1 MRRPAAAL
9 ALWLLSTAAFCL
21 WGQST
26 ADNATDNS
34 TINFGAKGGF
44 TSTLLWVSELVVEDV
59 EITQIQNNYQ
69 IGYFGSFFMRINFRR
84 HFLQPE
90 ISYTVNRS
98 SITFQKAEATG
109 SSSISSDIRSFD
121 LPIIY
126 GYNFIKEGP
135 YSLAVFGGPKV
146 HYIMDKYS
154 HEEFKNVLDDS
165 PAVDEVLSP
174 INLSFTLGVAV
185 AISPLFFDFRYD
197 VGLHN
202 ISRRITYLAA
212 NEAEVPADRLRF
224 SRRNHVL
231 SFSVGL
237 FF

>member
-9 ALWLLSTAAFCL
+9 ALWLLSTAAACL
-21 WGQST
+21 WGQ
-26 ADNATDNS
+26 NATDNADNS
-34 TINFGAKGGF
+34 TVNFGAKGGF

-59 EITQIQNNYQ
+59 EITRMQNNYQ

-90 ISYTVNRS
+90 LSYTINRS
-98 SITFQKAEATG
+98 NITFQKPEATG

-135 YSLAVFGGPKV
+135 YSLAVFGGPKL

-174 INLSFTLGVAV
+174 LNLSLTLGVAV
-185 AISPLFFDFRYD
+185 AIAPLFFDFRYD

-202 ISRRITYLAA
+202 ISRRVAYLSA
-212 NEAEVPADRLRF
+212 NDEVPADRLRF

-231 SFSVGL
+231 SFSVGV